1 MTSPSAALGG
11 FELALDASPD
21 VLSAMVH
28 FLATSTLLAPS
39 RGHARLELVKLA
51 IELNMPLL
59 TKLAVD
65 AVHSQMTLEM
75 VDEVHNFGIRWG
87 ISELIRVSE
96 SFAAGRLP
104 TLRFAVSGTG
114 STGIGDL
121 KDAIFASLQDVSHIL
136 DNDPVQIHSHREL
149 G

>member
-1 MTSPSAALGG
+1 METKFNTALDAVSYTHLALKALLSNDVVMRLKFKLVSVSLSCAGLRSTLENFWEENMTSPSAALGG

-21 VLSAMVH
+21 VLSSMVH

-39 RGHARLELVKLA
+39 RGHAQLELVKLA

-75 VDEVHNFGIRWG
+75 VDEVHN
-87 ISELIRVSE
+87 
-96 SFAAGRLP
+96 
-104 TLRFAVSGTG
+104 
-114 STGIGDL
+114 
-121 KDAIFASLQDVSHIL
+121 
-136 DNDPVQIHSHREL
+136 
-149 G
+149 